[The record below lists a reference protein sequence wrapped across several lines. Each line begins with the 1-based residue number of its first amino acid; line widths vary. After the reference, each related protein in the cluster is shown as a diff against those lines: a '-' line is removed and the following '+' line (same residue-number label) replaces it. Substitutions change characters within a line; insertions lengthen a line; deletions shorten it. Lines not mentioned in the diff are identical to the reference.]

1 MLKVASC
8 LPSHPLEKLVA
19 ATRNAFFFLLDYRRT
34 TAGKRCH
41 CDLVPSVLLEFL
53 EQGAKNIALNVSE
66 NRKGRERITSAWLAD
81 TGHLGASSCYSF
93 S

>member
-19 ATRNAFFFLLDYRRT
+19 VTRNAFFFLLDYRRT

-66 NRKGRERITSAWLAD
+66 NRKGRERITYAWLAD